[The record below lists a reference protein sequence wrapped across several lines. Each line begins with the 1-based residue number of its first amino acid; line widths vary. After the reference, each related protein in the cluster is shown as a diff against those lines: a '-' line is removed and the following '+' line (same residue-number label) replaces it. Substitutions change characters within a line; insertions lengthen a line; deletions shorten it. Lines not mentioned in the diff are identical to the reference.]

1 MSDTFPVLTL
11 QELADRLGC
20 RLESP
25 DSHPGAGDVDVT
37 GVAGLDEAGPGDVTF
52 LANPAYAP
60 RVASTRA
67 AAIIAND
74 ALPSAPCAILRSPN
88 PYLAF
93 ARAVA
98 IYAPADPAPA
108 GVHPTAIVGAGV
120 SLGEGVSIGPFAIV
134 ESGATIGAR
143 SRIGAHAI
151 VGAGATL
158 GDDCRIGAHVSIHA
172 RVSLGHRVVMQD
184 GAVAGSEGFGY
195 APRGDGT
202 HEHIVQAGAVV
213 IEDDVEIGA
222 LTAIDRPAVGE
233 TRIAAGTKIDNLV
246 QIAHGVRVGRNVL
259 LAAQVG
265 IAGSTA
271 IEDNVALG
279 GQVGVT
285 GHVTVGKGVQAAAK
299 TGVTGDIK
307 PGTVIAG
314 YPSDEIQSWRKS
326 HAALRRM
333 PQLRERIRQLEQKVE
348 ELLDRLQA
356 PGSGPQA

>member
-1 MSDTFPVLTL
+1 MTL

-20 RLESP
+20 RLEGGT
-25 DSHPGAGDVDVT
+25 GAAEVT
-37 GVAGLDEAGPGDVTF
+37 GLAGLDEAGPSEVTF

-60 RVASTRA
+60 RVGATRA
-67 AAIIAND
+67 AAIIASD
-74 ALPSAPCAILRSPN
+74 ALPSAPCAILRAAN

-93 ARAVA
+93 ARAVGLF
-98 IYAPADPAPA
+98 APADPAPA
-108 GVHPTAIVGAGV
+108 GVHATAIVADDA
-120 SLGEGVSIGPFAIV
+120 SLGENVSVGPFTVI
-134 ESGATIGAR
+134 ESGAAIGAGTRIGSHVTIGRGA
-143 SRIGAHAI
+143 SIG
-151 VGAGATL
+151 GG
-158 GDDCRIGAHVSIHA
+158 CRIHAHVAIHA
-172 RVSLGHRVVMQD
+172 RVSIGHRVVMQD
-184 GAVAGSEGFGY
+184 FSVAGSAGFGY
-195 APRGDGT
+195 ARRDDGT
-202 HEHIVQAGAVV
+202 HEPIPQTGAVV

-265 IAGSTA
+265 IAGSTR

-333 PQLRERIRQLEQKVE
+333 PQLRERIRELEQKVE
-348 ELLDRLQA
+348 ALAKALGQA
-356 PGSGPQA
+356 

>member
-1 MSDTFPVLTL
+1 MTL

-20 RLESP
+20 RLEGGQ
-25 DSHPGAGDVDVT
+25 PGTTVT
-37 GVAGLDEAGPGDVTF
+37 GVAGLGEAGASDVTF
-52 LANPAYAP
+52 LANPKYAP
-60 RVASTRA
+60 AVAATRA

-74 ALPSAPCAILRSPN
+74 ALPSAPCAILRASN
-88 PYLAF
+88 PYLTF
-93 ARAVA
+93 ARAVG
-98 IYAPADPAPA
+98 IFAPADPAPP
-108 GVHPTAIVGAGV
+108 GIHETAIVDAEARIGDGV
-120 SLGEGVSIGPFAIV
+120 SVGPFTIIEA
-134 ESGATIGAR
+134 GASIGAR
-143 SRIGAHAI
+143 TRIGSHVTI
-151 VGAGATL
+151 GRGAVI
-158 GDDCRIGAHVSIHA
+158 GDDCRIGSHASIRA
-172 RVSLGHRVVMQD
+172 RATLGHRIVMQD
-184 GAVAGSEGFGY
+184 FAIVGSEGFGY
-195 APRGDGT
+195 ARRDDGT
-202 HEHIVQAGAVV
+202 HEAIPQTGAVV

-233 TRIAAGTKIDNLV
+233 TRIGAGTKIDNLV

-265 IAGSTA
+265 IAGSTK

-307 PGTVIAG
+307 AGTVIAG

-333 PQLRERIRQLEQKVE
+333 PQLRERIRELEEKVE
-348 ELLDRLQA
+348 ALLNAMGQR
-356 PGSGPQA
+356 P

>member
-1 MSDTFPVLTL
+1 VTL
-11 QELADRLGC
+11 
-20 RLESP
+20 
-25 DSHPGAGDVDVT
+25 
-37 GVAGLDEAGPGDVTF
+37 
-52 LANPAYAP
+52 LANAAYAP

-67 AAIIAND
+67 GAIIAGD
-74 ALPSAPCAILRSPN
+74 ALPSAPCAILRAAN

-98 IYAPADPAPA
+98 LFAPADAVTP
-108 GVHPTAIVGAGV
+108 GVHATAIVAADAVLGAGV
-120 SLGEGVSIGPFAIV
+120 SVGPFTII
-134 ESGATIGAR
+134 ESGARIGAR
-143 SRIGAHAI
+143 TRIGSHVTI
-151 VGAGATL
+151 GRGAVL
-158 GDDCRIGAHVSIHA
+158 GDDCRIVSHA
-172 RVSLGHRVVMQD
+172 SVRDRVSLGQRVVMQD
-184 GAVAGSEGFGY
+184 LAIVGSAGFGY
-195 APRGDGT
+195 ARRDDGT
-202 HEHIVQAGAVV
+202 HEHIPQTGAVV

-265 IAGSTA
+265 IAGSTK

-307 PGTVIAG
+307 AGTVIAG

-333 PQLRERIRQLEQKVE
+333 PQLRERIRQLEAKID
-348 ELLDRLQA
+348 ELTARLNGK
-356 PGSGPQA
+356 P

>member
-1 MSDTFPVLTL
+1 MTL
-11 QELADRLGC
+11 QELAAQLGC
-20 RLESP
+20 RLDGGS
-25 DSHPGAGDVDVT
+25 DRDGRTIIT
-37 GVAGLDEAGPGDVTF
+37 GLAGLDDAGSSHVTF

-67 AAIIAND
+67 AAIIAGD
-74 ALPSAPCAILRSPN
+74 TLTSAPCPILRAAN
-88 PYLAF
+88 PYLTF

-98 IYAPADPAPA
+98 LFAPQDPAPQ
-108 GVHPTAIVGAGV
+108 GVHETAIVASDAVLGDGV
-120 SLGEGVSIGPFAIV
+120 SVGPFTIIA
-134 ESGATIGAR
+134 SGASIGAR
-143 SRIGAHAI
+143 TRIGSHVTI
-151 VGAGATL
+151 GRGAVL
-158 GDDCRIGAHVSIHA
+158 GDDCRIGSHASVRA
-172 RVSLGHRVVMQD
+172 RVSLGHRVVMQEF
-184 GAVAGSEGFGY
+184 AIAGSEGFGY
-195 APRGDGT
+195 ARRDDGT
-202 HEHIVQAGAVV
+202 HEHIAQTGAVV

-265 IAGSTA
+265 IAGSTT

-307 PGTVIAG
+307 AGTVIAG

-333 PQLRERIRQLEQKVE
+333 PQLRERIRQLEEKVE
-348 ELLDRLQA
+348 ELIKALGHR
-356 PGSGPQA
+356 P

>member
-1 MSDTFPVLTL
+1 MSDTFHALTL

-20 RLESP
+20 RLE
-25 DSHPGAGDVDVT
+25 HGAADAGIT

-67 AAIIAND
+67 AAIIATD
-74 ALPSAPCAILRSPN
+74 ALPSAPCAILRSSN

-98 IYAPADPAPA
+98 LFAPADPVPQ
-108 GVHPTAIVGAGV
+108 GVHATAIVAADAMLGDGV
-120 SLGEGVSIGPFAIV
+120 SVGPFTVI
-134 ESGATIGAR
+134 ESGARIGAR
-143 SRIGAHAI
+143 ARIASHVMIGRG
-151 VGAGATL
+151 VTM

-195 APRGDGT
+195 AHRGDGT

-259 LAAQVG
+259 LAAQTG
-265 IAGSTA
+265 IAGSTT
-271 IEDNVALG
+271 IEDSVALG

-299 TGVTGDIK
+299 TGITGDVK
-307 PGTVIAG
+307 AGTVLAG

-333 PQLRERIRQLEQKVE
+333 PQLRERIRQLEEKVE
-348 ELLDRLQA
+348 QLLDRLQA
-356 PGSGPQA
+356 ADHGPRA

>member
-1 MSDTFPVLTL
+1 M
-11 QELADRLGC
+11 AI
-20 RLESP
+20 
-25 DSHPGAGDVDVT
+25 T
-37 GVAGLDEAGPGDVTF
+37 GVAGLDEAGPGEVTF
-52 LANPAYAP
+52 LANPGYAP
-60 RVASTRA
+60 RVAATRA
-67 AAIIAND
+67 SAIIASD
-74 ALPSAPCAILRSPN
+74 ALASAPCAILRSPN

-98 IYAPADPAPA
+98 IFAPADAAPA
-108 GVHPTAIVGAGV
+108 GVHPTAIVAADA
-120 SLGEGVSIGPFAIV
+120 SLGEAVSVGPFTIV
-134 ESGATIGAR
+134 ERGARIGARTRIGSHATIGEDA
-143 SRIGAHAI
+143 AI
-151 VGAGATL
+151 
-158 GDDCRIGAHVSIHA
+158 GDDCRLGAHVSVRA
-172 RVSLGHRVVMQD
+172 RVAIGNRVVMQD
-184 GAVAGSEGFGY
+184 FAIAGSEGFGF
-195 APRGDGT
+195 ARRDDGT

-265 IAGSTA
+265 IAGSTV

-285 GHVTVGKGVQAAAK
+285 GHVTVGTGVQAAAK

-333 PQLRERIRQLEQKVE
+333 PQLRERIRELEEKVE
-348 ELLDRLQA
+348 ELARGQRADPR
-356 PGSGPQA
+356 GPKE

>member
-1 MSDTFPVLTL
+1 MTL

-20 RLESP
+20 RL
-25 DSHPGAGDVDVT
+25 DGGDGHSAVT

-52 LANPAYAP
+52 LANKAYAP

-67 AAIIAND
+67 AAIIASD
-74 ALPSAPCAILRSPN
+74 ALPSAPCAILRSSN

-98 IYAPADPAPA
+98 VFAPGDPAPA
-108 GVHPTAIVGAGV
+108 GVHPTAIVADDAELGADV
-120 SLGEGVSIGPFAIV
+120 AIGPFAIV
-134 ESGATIGAR
+134 ESGARLGAR
-143 SRIGAHAI
+143 TTVGPHAI
-151 VGAGATL
+151 VERGAAL
-158 GDDCRIGAHVSIHA
+158 GDDCRIGAHVTIHA
-172 RVSLGHRVVMQD
+172 RVSIGHRVVVQD
-184 GAVAGSEGFGY
+184 SSVIGSEGFGY
-195 APRGDGT
+195 ARRDDGT
-202 HEHIVQAGAVV
+202 YEHIVQAGALV

-246 QIAHGVRVGRNVL
+246 QIAHGVRVGRNVM

-265 IAGSTA
+265 IAGSTV
-271 IEDNVALG
+271 IEDDVALG

-285 GHVTVGKGVQAAAK
+285 GHVTVGTRVQAAAK

-333 PQLRERIRQLEQKVE
+333 PQLRERIRELEEKVE
-348 ELLDRLQA
+348 ALEARLQA
-356 PGSGPQA
+356 STDAPEP

>member
-1 MSDTFPVLTL
+1 MTL

-20 RLESP
+20 RLEGG
-25 DSHPGAGDVDVT
+25 DAGATVT
-37 GVAGLDEAGPGDVTF
+37 GVAGLDEAGAADVTF
-52 LANPAYAP
+52 LANPGYAP

-67 AAIIAND
+67 IAIIAND
-74 ALPSAPCAILRSPN
+74 RLPSAPCAILRAAN

-93 ARAVA
+93 ARAVGLF
-98 IYAPADPAPA
+98 APRDPEPS
-108 GVHPTAIVGAGV
+108 GIHDTAIVAPGARLGDGV
-120 SLGEGVSIGPFAIV
+120 SVGPFSIIEDGAVIGARTRIG
-134 ESGATIGAR
+134 SHATIGRGALVGEDG
-143 SRIGAHAI
+143 RIGS
-151 VGAGATL
+151 
-158 GDDCRIGAHVSIHA
+158 HVAIHA
-172 RVSLGHRVVMQD
+172 RVTIGNRVVMQD
-184 GAVAGSEGFGY
+184 FSVVGSAGFGY

-202 HEHIVQAGAVV
+202 HEHIPQTGAVI

-233 TRIAAGTKIDNLV
+233 TRIGTGTKIDNLV

-265 IAGSTA
+265 IAGSTR
-271 IEDNVALG
+271 IEDSVALG

-333 PQLRERIRQLEQKVE
+333 PQLRERIRELEEKVE
-348 ELLDRLQA
+348 QLLKARDQRPEA
-356 PGSGPQA
+356 

>member
-1 MSDTFPVLTL
+1 MSDTFHRLTL
-11 QELADRLGC
+11 HELADRLGC
-20 RLESP
+20 RLEG
-25 DSHPGAGDVDVT
+25 GAGATIT
-37 GVAGLDEAGPGDVTF
+37 GVSGLDEAGPGDVTF

-67 AAIIAND
+67 GAIIAGES
-74 ALPSAPCAILRSPN
+74 LPAAPCAILRSSN

-98 IYAPADPAPA
+98 LFAPADPAPE
-108 GVHPTAIVGAGV
+108 GIHPTAIVAADA
-120 SLGEGVSIGPFAIV
+120 SLGEGVAIGPFTIV
-134 ESGATIGAR
+134 EGGARIGAR
-143 SRIGAHAI
+143 TRIGSHTTIGRQAVI
-151 VGAGATL
+151 
-158 GDDCRIGAHVSIHA
+158 GDDCRLGSHVSVMA
-172 RVSLGHRVVMQD
+172 RVALGHRVVMQD
-184 GAVAGSEGFGY
+184 SSVAGSEGFGY
-195 APRGDGT
+195 AHRGDGT

-246 QIAHGVRVGRNVL
+246 QVAHGVRVGRNVL

-265 IAGSTA
+265 IAGSTV
-271 IEDNVALG
+271 IEDGVALG

-307 PGTVIAG
+307 AGTIIAG

-333 PQLRERIRQLEQKVE
+333 PQLRERIRQLEEKVE
-348 ELLDRLQA
+348 ELVARLQT
-356 PGSGPQA
+356 PGSRP

>member
-1 MSDTFPVLTL
+1 MSDTFHELTL

-20 RLESP
+20 RLE
-25 DSHPGAGDVDVT
+25 GAAGATIT
-37 GVAGLDEAGPGDVTF
+37 GVSGLDGAGPGDVTF

-67 AAIIAND
+67 GAIIASD
-74 ALPSAPCAILRSPN
+74 ALPAAPCAILRSAN

-98 IYAPADPAPA
+98 LFAPADPAPK
-108 GVHPTAIVGAGV
+108 GIHPTAIVA
-120 SLGEGVSIGPFAIV
+120 SDAALAEGVAIGPFTIV
-134 ESGATIGAR
+134 ESGARIGAR
-143 SRIGAHAI
+143 TRIGSHAMI
-151 VGAGATL
+151 GREAVI
-158 GDDCRIGAHVSIHA
+158 GDDCRLGSHVSVLA

-184 GAVAGSEGFGY
+184 SSVVGSEGFGY
-195 APRGDGT
+195 AHRGDGT

-246 QIAHGVRVGRNVL
+246 QVAHGVRVGRNVL

-265 IAGSTA
+265 IAGSTV
-271 IEDNVALG
+271 IEDGVALG

-307 PGTVIAG
+307 AGTIIAG

-348 ELLDRLQA
+348 ELLQRLQA
-356 PGSGPQA
+356 TDHGPQA

>member
-1 MSDTFPVLTL
+1 MTL

-20 RLESP
+20 RLEGG
-25 DSHPGAGDVDVT
+25 DGGATVT
-37 GVAGLDEAGPGDVTF
+37 GVAGLDDAGASDVTF

-60 RVASTRA
+60 RVAATRA
-67 AAIIAND
+67 AAIIAGD
-74 ALPSAPCAILRSPN
+74 ALPSAPCAILRASN

-98 IYAPADPAPA
+98 LFAPADAA
-108 GVHPTAIVGAGV
+108 EQGVHATALVSPTAT
-120 SLGEGVSIGPFAIV
+120 LGEGVSVGPFTIV
-134 ESGATIGAR
+134 EHGAVIGARTRVGSHATIGQGAR
-143 SRIGAHAI
+143 I
-151 VGAGATL
+151 
-158 GDDCRIGAHVSIHA
+158 GDDCRLGSHVSIRA
-172 RVSLGHRVVMQD
+172 RVTLGHRIVMQD
-184 GAVAGSEGFGY
+184 FAIVGSSGFGY
-195 APRGDGT
+195 ARRDDGT
-202 HEHIVQAGAVV
+202 HEHIPQTGAVV

-265 IAGSTA
+265 IAGSTK

-307 PGTVIAG
+307 AGTVIAG

-333 PQLRERIRQLEQKVE
+333 PQLRERIRELEEKVE
-348 ELLDRLQA
+348 ALTQSLKPKA
-356 PGSGPQA
+356 

>member
-1 MSDTFPVLTL
+1 MTL
-11 QELADRLGC
+11 QELAERLGC
-20 RLESP
+20 RLEG
-25 DSHPGAGDVDVT
+25 GAAATDVT
-37 GVAGLDEAGPGDVTF
+37 GLAGLDDAGPSDVTF

-60 RVASTRA
+60 RVAGTRA
-67 AAIIAND
+67 AAIIASD
-74 ALPSAPCAILRSPN
+74 ALPSAPCAILRAAN
-88 PYLAF
+88 PYLTF

-98 IYAPADPAPA
+98 LFAPADAAPEGA
-108 GVHPTAIVGAGV
+108 HPTAIVAADAR
-120 SLGEGVSIGPFAIV
+120 LGEGVSVGPFTII

-143 SRIGAHAI
+143 TRIGSHVTI
-151 VGAGATL
+151 GAGAAL
-158 GDDCRIGAHVSIHA
+158 GDDCRIASHVSIRA

-184 GAVAGSEGFGY
+184 FAVAGSEGFGY
-195 APRGDGT
+195 ARRDDGT
-202 HEHIVQAGAVV
+202 HEHIPQTGAVV

-265 IAGSTA
+265 IAGSTK

-307 PGTVIAG
+307 AGTVIAG

-333 PQLRERIRQLEQKVE
+333 PQLRERIRELEQKVE
-348 ELLDRLQA
+348 QLLQA
-356 PGSGPQA
+356 IGHRP

>member
-1 MSDTFPVLTL
+1 MTL

-20 RLESP
+20 RLEGGQ
-25 DSHPGAGDVDVT
+25 PGAPVT
-37 GVAGLDEAGPGDVTF
+37 GVAGLDDAGPSEITF

-60 RVASTRA
+60 RVTATRA
-67 AAIIAND
+67 LAIIAND
-74 ALPSAPCAILRSPN
+74 ALPSAPCAILRASN

-93 ARAVA
+93 ARAVGLF
-98 IYAPADPAPA
+98 APADPEPQ
-108 GVHPTAIVGAGV
+108 GIHDTAIVAGDATLGAGV
-120 SLGEGVSIGPFAIV
+120 SVGPFSII
-134 ESGATIGAR
+134 ESGAVIGAR
-143 SRIGAHAI
+143 TRIGSHVT
-151 VGAGATL
+151 VGRGATI
-158 GDDCRIGAHVSIHA
+158 GDDCRIGSHVSVRA

-184 GAVAGSEGFGY
+184 FAIAGSEGFGY
-195 APRGDGT
+195 ARRGDGT
-202 HEHIVQAGAVV
+202 HEHIPQTGAVV

-233 TRIAAGTKIDNLV
+233 TRVAAGTKIDNLV

-265 IAGSTA
+265 IAGSTQ
-271 IEDNVALG
+271 IEDDVALG

-307 PGTVIAG
+307 AGTVIAG

-333 PQLRERIRQLEQKVE
+333 PQLRERIRELEEKVE
-348 ELLDRLQA
+348 ELLKAIGQR
-356 PGSGPQA
+356 P

>member
-1 MSDTFPVLTL
+1 MSELTL

-20 RLESP
+20 RIAG
-25 DSHPGAGDVDVT
+25 GAGGARVT
-37 GVAGLDEAGPGDVTF
+37 GVAGLDEAGAGDVTF

-67 AAIIAND
+67 AAIIATD
-74 ALPSAPCAILRSPN
+74 ALESAPCAILRSPN

-98 IYAPADPAPA
+98 LFAPADPQPP
-108 GVHPTAIVGAGV
+108 GIHPTAIVDAGA
-120 SLGEGVSIGPFAIV
+120 SLGDGVAVGPFSII
-134 ESGATIGAR
+134 ESGA
-143 SRIGAHAI
+143 RIGAGTRMGSHVTIGRDA
-151 VGAGATL
+151 VL
-158 GDDCRIGAHVSIHA
+158 GDGCRLGSHVAIRA
-172 RVSLGHRVVMQD
+172 RVSIGHRVVMQD
-184 GAVAGSEGFGY
+184 FAIAGSEGFGY
-195 APRGDGT
+195 ARRDDGT
-202 HEHIVQAGAVV
+202 YEHIVQAGAVV

-246 QIAHGVRVGRNVL
+246 QVAHGVRVGRNVM

-265 IAGSTA
+265 IAGSTV
-271 IEDNVALG
+271 IEDGVALG

-307 PGTVIAG
+307 AGTVIAG

-333 PQLRERIRQLEQKVE
+333 PQLRERIRQLEEKVD
-348 ELLDRLQA
+348 ELLSRLQA

>member
-1 MSDTFPVLTL
+1 MTL

-20 RLESP
+20 RLEGGTG
-25 DSHPGAGDVDVT
+25 GAAVT
-37 GVAGLDEAGPGDVTF
+37 GVAGLDEAGASEVTF
-52 LANPAYAP
+52 LANAAYAP

-67 AAIIAND
+67 AAIIAGD
-74 ALPSAPCAILRSPN
+74 TLASAPCAILRSAN

-93 ARAVA
+93 ARAA
-98 IYAPADPAPA
+98 ALFAPADPAPEGIHA
-108 GVHPTAIVGAGV
+108 TALVAADASLGDGV
-120 SLGEGVSIGPFAIV
+120 SVGPYTVI
-134 ESGATIGAR
+134 ESGASIGAR
-143 SRIGAHAI
+143 TRIGSHVTI
-151 VGAGATL
+151 GRGAAV
-158 GDDCRIGAHVSIHA
+158 GDDCRIDSHVSIRA
-172 RVSLGHRVVMQD
+172 RVTLGHRVVMQD
-184 GAVAGSEGFGY
+184 FAVAGSEGFGY
-195 APRGDGT
+195 ARREDGT
-202 HEHIVQAGAVV
+202 HEHIPQTGAVV

-265 IAGSTA
+265 IAGSTR

-285 GHVTVGKGVQAAAK
+285 GHVTVGAGVQAAAK

-307 PGTVIAG
+307 AGTVIAG

-333 PQLRERIRQLEQKVE
+333 PQLRERIRELERKVE
-348 ELLDRLQA
+348 ELIEALGQR
-356 PGSGPQA
+356 P

>member
-1 MSDTFPVLTL
+1 
-11 QELADRLGC
+11 
-20 RLESP
+20 
-25 DSHPGAGDVDVT
+25 
-37 GVAGLDEAGPGDVTF
+37 VTF

-60 RVASTRA
+60 RVAATRA
-67 AAIIAND
+67 AAIIASD
-74 ALPSAPCAILRSPN
+74 ALAGAPCAILRASN

-98 IYAPADPAPA
+98 LFAPPDEAPA
-108 GVHPTAIVGAGV
+108 GIHATAIVAPGAE
-120 SLGEGVSIGPFAIV
+120 LGEGVSVGPFTIIEDGARIGPR
-134 ESGATIGAR
+134 T
-143 SRIGAHAI
+143 
-151 VGAGATL
+151 
-158 GDDCRIGAHVSIHA
+158 RIGAHVTIGRGAAIGDDGRLGSHVSVHA
-172 RVSLGHRVVMQD
+172 RVTIGRRVIIQD
-184 GAVAGSEGFGY
+184 HAVVGSEGFGY
-195 APRGDGT
+195 AHRGDGT

-246 QIAHGVRVGRNVL
+246 QVAHGVRVGRNVL

-265 IAGSTA
+265 IAGSTV

-307 PGTVIAG
+307 AGTIIAG

-333 PQLRERIRQLEQKVE
+333 PQLRERIRQLEEKVE
-348 ELLDRLQA
+348 ELLERLQT

>member
-1 MSDTFPVLTL
+1 MI
-11 QELADRLGC
+11 
-20 RLESP
+20 
-25 DSHPGAGDVDVT
+25 T
-37 GVAGLDEAGPGDVTF
+37 GLSGLDDAGPSDVTF

-67 AAIIAND
+67 AAIIASD
-74 ALPSAPCAILRSPN
+74 ALPSAPCAILRAAN
-88 PYLAF
+88 PYLTF

-98 IYAPADPAPA
+98 LFAPADPAPP
-108 GVHPTAIVGAGV
+108 GIHDTAIVAADAR
-120 SLGEGVSIGPFAIV
+120 LGEGVAVGPFTII
-134 ESGATIGAR
+134 ESGAVIGAR
-143 SRIGAHAI
+143 TRIGSHVTI
-151 VGAGATL
+151 GRGATL
-158 GDDCRIGAHVSIHA
+158 GDDCRIASHASIHA
-172 RVSLGHRVVMQD
+172 RVSIGHRVVMQD
-184 GAVAGSEGFGY
+184 FAVAGSAGFGY
-195 APRGDGT
+195 ARRDDGT
-202 HEHIVQAGAVV
+202 HEHIPQIGGVV

-265 IAGSTA
+265 IAGSTK

-333 PQLRERIRQLEQKVE
+333 PQLRERIRELEEKVE
-348 ELLDRLQA
+348 QLLK
-356 PGSGPQA
+356 GSRP

>member
-1 MSDTFPVLTL
+1 M
-11 QELADRLGC
+11 
-20 RLESP
+20 
-25 DSHPGAGDVDVT
+25 
-37 GVAGLDEAGPGDVTF
+37 TF

-67 AAIIAND
+67 AAIIATD
-74 ALPSAPCAILRSPN
+74 ALPSAPCAILRSAN

-93 ARAVA
+93 ARAVSLF
-98 IYAPADPAPA
+98 APADPQPS
-108 GVHPTAIVGAGV
+108 GIHPTAIVDPGA
-120 SLGEGVSIGPFAIV
+120 SLGDGVAVGPFSII
-134 ESGATIGAR
+134 ESGARIGAR
-143 SRIGAHAI
+143 TRIGSHATI
-151 VGAGATL
+151 GREAVI
-158 GDDCRIGAHVSIHA
+158 GDDCRLGSHVAVRA

-184 GAVAGSEGFGY
+184 FAIAGSEGFGY
-195 APRGDGT
+195 ARRDDGT
-202 HEHIVQAGAVV
+202 YEHIVQAGAVV

-246 QIAHGVRVGRNVL
+246 QVAHGVRVGRNVM

-265 IAGSTA
+265 IAGSTV
-271 IEDNVALG
+271 IEDGVALG

-299 TGVTGDIK
+299 TGVTGDIR

-333 PQLRERIRQLEQKVE
+333 PQLRERIRQLEEKVE
-348 ELLDRLQA
+348 ALLRAQS
-356 PGSGPQA
+356 PEP

>member
-1 MSDTFPVLTL
+1 MTL

-20 RLESP
+20 RLEGG
-25 DSHPGAGDVDVT
+25 DGAAAVT
-37 GVAGLDEAGPGDVTF
+37 GLAGLDEAGPSEVTF
-52 LANPAYAP
+52 LANPSYAP

-67 AAIIAND
+67 AAVIASG
-74 ALPSAPCAILRSPN
+74 ALPSAPCAILRAAN

-93 ARAVA
+93 ARAA
-98 IYAPADPAPA
+98 GLFAPPDAAPP
-108 GVHPTAIVGAGV
+108 GVHATALVAGDAV
-120 SLGEGVSIGPFAIV
+120 LGEHVSVGPFTII
-134 ESGATIGAR
+134 ESGAAIGAGTRIGSHVTIGRGAV
-143 SRIGAHAI
+143 IGC
-151 VGAGATL
+151 G
-158 GDDCRIGAHVSIHA
+158 CRIHSHVSIHA
-172 RVSLGHRVVMQD
+172 RVSIGDRVVMQD
-184 GAVAGSEGFGY
+184 FSVAGSAGFGY
-195 APRGDGT
+195 ARRDDGT
-202 HEHIVQAGAVV
+202 HEHIPQTGAVV

-265 IAGSTA
+265 IAGSTR

-285 GHVTVGKGVQAAAK
+285 GHVTVGAGVQAAAK
-299 TGVTGDIK
+299 TGVTGNVK
-307 PGTVIAG
+307 AGTVIAG

-333 PQLRERIRQLEQKVE
+333 PQLRERIRALEEKVE
-348 ELLDRLQA
+348 ALTRS
-356 PGSGPQA
+356 PKP

>member
-1 MSDTFPVLTL
+1 MTL

-20 RLESP
+20 RLE
-25 DSHPGAGDVDVT
+25 GAASSAIT

-60 RVASTRA
+60 RVAATRA
-67 AAIIAND
+67 GAIIAGD
-74 ALPSAPCAILRSPN
+74 ALPAAPCAILRSSN

-98 IYAPADPAPA
+98 CFAPADPAPA
-108 GVHPTAIVGAGV
+108 GIHATAIVASGA
-120 SLGEGVSIGPFAIV
+120 SLGEGVSVGPFTII
-134 ESGATIGAR
+134 ESGARIGAR
-143 SRIGAHAI
+143 TRIGSHATI
-151 VGAGATL
+151 GTGAVIGA
-158 GDDCRIGAHVSIHA
+158 DCRLGAHVSVMA
-172 RVSLGHRVVMQD
+172 RVSLGDRVVVQD
-184 GAVAGSEGFGY
+184 SSIVGSAGFGY

-202 HEHIVQAGAVV
+202 YEPIVQAGAVV

-233 TRIAAGTKIDNLV
+233 TRISAGTKIDNLV

-265 IAGSTA
+265 IAGSTV

-285 GHVTVGKGVQAAAK
+285 GHVTVGAGVQAAAK

-307 PGTVIAG
+307 AGTVIAG

-333 PQLRERIRQLEQKVE
+333 PQLRERIRQLEETVE
-348 ELLDRLQA
+348 ELLARLQT
-356 PGSGPQA
+356 PGSGPRA